1 MLSPYLH
8 HRRKWASSFDAM
20 RRESR
25 RDYPFLVVCLAL
37 VAWAP
42 FHFGGNTPLAW
53 GVTAILSGAALVAYE
68 TRQFL
73 RGESHPVSWT
83 ELKLPII
90 LFVVCIVWIAIQL
103 ANWTPE
109 ILHAPI
115 WKKAGLALGERLNG
129 SISVN
134 AVAGLAG
141 LVRLLTAGAVFWL
154 VVQICRDAQTARF
167 FIHGLAIIIAAYALL
182 GLIWSALFPGQV
194 LWEKVASTRGLV
206 TSTFINRNN
215 YATYAALGL
224 VVSAG
229 LFVERLAN
237 FSRSTNT
244 SLRHLAGSAVE
255 GGNWPKGVLML
266 VTSALCG
273 LTLIMSAS
281 RGGALAA
288 AVGLIVTI
296 VLQTAHRS
304 SRAKAVAVAIP
315 AVVGGG
321 ALALFLFGGVLT
333 SRVAELGV
341 VDAGRIA
348 VYSNALSAIGNA
360 PFTGYGYGAF
370 GDVFPMFRDAA
381 VGVWGAWRKAHNS
394 YLDLLVG
401 LGIPVGLAFMATFL
415 FLLKQCARGATSDR
429 KNVGI
434 PAIGVGATCCAL
446 THASLD
452 YSMEIQGV
460 TLTVI
465 AILAAGVAQSA
476 SSGRLSNRNRLNKH
490 EDL

>member
-134 AVAGLAG
+134 GVAGLAG

-154 VVQICRDAQTARF
+154 VVQICRDAQTARLF
-167 FIHGLAIIIAAYALL
+167 LVGVATIIAGYALL
-182 GLIWSALFPGQV
+182 GLVWFALFPGHV
-194 LWEKVASTRGLV
+194 LWERVTSTQGLV
-206 TSTFINRNN
+206 TSTFINRNS

-224 VVSAG
+224 VVWSG
-229 LFVERLAN
+229 LFYNAVQQVELPSRAPLRYSLHAGVETL
-237 FSRSTNT
+237 FSRAGIAYLLGL
-244 SLRHLAGSAVE
+244 SLCAI
-255 GGNWPKGVLML
+255 
-266 VTSALCG
+266 
-273 LTLIMSAS
+273 TLIMTGS
-281 RGGALAA
+281 RGGLAA
-288 AVGLIVTI
+288 AVAGMACAL
-296 VLQTAHRS
+296 VLQSKRRGQS
-304 SRAKAVAVAIP
+304 SASLIAAFGISLL
-315 AVVGGG
+315 GLG
-321 ALALFLFGGVLT
+321 AALFIFGGVLG
-333 SRVAELGV
+333 SRVAQFGFA
-341 VDAGRIA
+341 DPGRFALYSGA
-348 VYSNALSAIGNA
+348 VFGLQESFWTGFGYSSFA
-360 PFTGYGYGAF
+360 
-370 GDVFPMFRDAA
+370 DVFPAFRGEAGGIW
-381 VGVWGAWRKAHNS
+381 GVVNKAHNS
-394 YLDLLVG
+394 YLDALLG
-401 LGIPVGLAFMATFL
+401 LGAPVGVAFLTIFAVFAGRCV
-415 FLLKQCARGATSDR
+415 FGASLRR
-429 KNVGI
+429 KNVEF
-434 PAIGVGATCCAL
+434 PAIGAGALACAGI
-446 THASLD
+446 HAALD
-452 YSMEIQGV
+452 FSMEIQGV